1 MRVLPLSPLGKRE
14 HYAYDRP
21 GGLANMTADSVAEFV
36 QGFLSGAL
44 SPVPEATEVD
54 AHGRTAE
61 LPQTL
66 EELFDTAGRMG
77 VLV

>member
-36 QGFLSGAL
+36 QGFLSGAKDSRPTSL
-44 SPVPEATEVD
+44 
-54 AHGRTAE
+54 
-61 LPQTL
+61 
-66 EELFDTAGRMG
+66 
-77 VLV
+77 